1 MKLKFPTA
9 QRLPFLSKNYHSS
22 LPLRAVNGCIV
33 EFGGQMEAVDAEGH
47 CVVCMHFRPS
57 DRSMCGSSIEEEEKR
72 KCASRTMQGDGSSD
86 GASRLPGWRS
96 VIMKVLMGSARWSRG
111 SKWEESLRDS
121 WRETPR
127 PLLVKRDVGGA
138 DGGRQSHNSTS
149 AVWQRPILMGEKCE
163 LPRFSGLILYDQRG
177 MPVHQCEDGI
187 MHDQEKPPAVMR
199 TTLRDLL

>member
-1 MKLKFPTA
+1 MDALWSLEDKWKLSTQKAIALFACTSVLVIGLCVAVALKRRRKGSVHQEPCKETA
-9 QRLPFLSKNYHSS
+9 AQTEP
-22 LPLRAVNGCIV
+22 
-33 EFGGQMEAVDAEGH
+33 
-47 CVVCMHFRPS
+47 VVY
-57 DRSMCGSSIEEEEKR
+57 
-72 KCASRTMQGDGSSD
+72 
-86 GASRLPGWRS
+86 PGWRS

-111 SKWEESLRDS
+111 SKWEESLRGS

-187 MHDQEKPPAVMR
+187 MHDQFTHTVGYLSIYS
-199 TTLRDLL
+199 LRGHAID